1 MRAAGAAPEYLP
13 ASSNRKAYR
22 PMEKRP
28 LGNTGLEVSVVGFG
42 AMTIGGRFGPVDD
55 AESNRALHAAI
66 DGGMNFIDTS
76 NAYGEGRSENLIG
89 KFLKERP
96 DRDDLILCTKGGNNF
111 VALERGG
118 WGRVGLVLAV
128 RPEQHEGGVAK
139 QSHVGDFIERQPLWQ
154 RGVRHRKTPLFG

>member
-55 AESNRALHAAI
+55 A
-66 DGGMNFIDTS
+66 
-76 NAYGEGRSENLIG
+76 
-89 KFLKERP
+89 
-96 DRDDLILCTKGGNNF
+96 
-111 VALERGG
+111 
-118 WGRVGLVLAV
+118 RVTA
-128 RPEQHEGGVAK
+128 
-139 QSHVGDFIERQPLWQ
+139 SS
-154 RGVRHRKTPLFG
+154 TPPSTAG